1 MEQKLIWGTGLVS
14 SRIGLGTWAKLL
26 MLTPLVVGI
35 VVSVT
40 AFYPQPGYPAN
51 CTVAA
56 ATPENT
62 QSYPSILWDAAE
74 YGAQYSPGDPPT
86 LIVQPFT
93 ASQAVLQEGD
103 EFTAEEAID
112 NLGGCYGPKENLVQM
127 NSGAGPP
134 AQGNYVLIHEL
145 VHAKLHQAGIPVE
158 MHHCWMAEHNV
169 SGRILGWMAK
179 TLGVSPDFY
188 PQARFSEIVACG
200 TSFRLEFPPEGT
212 GWPGPPR
219 AELPGPVSPK

>member
-1 MEQKLIWGTGLVS
+1 MEQKPIWGTGLIS
-14 SRIGLGTWAKLL
+14 SRIGRGTWSNLL

-35 VVSVT
+35 IVSVT
-40 AFYPQPGYPAN
+40 AFDPQPGYPAS

-56 ATPENT
+56 ATPANT
-62 QSYPSILWDAAE
+62 QSYPSALWDAAGH
-74 YGAQYSPGDPPT
+74 GAQYSRGDRPT

-93 ASQAVLQEGD
+93 ASQAVLQEGED
-103 EFTAEEAID
+103 FTAEEAID
-112 NLGGCYGPKENLVQM
+112 NLGGCYGPKENVVQM
-127 NSGAGPP
+127 SPGVGPP

-188 PQARFSEIVACG
+188 PQARFSEIVACD
-200 TSFRLEFPPEGT
+200 TSFRLEFPPEEN
-212 GWPGPPR
+212 GWPVPPR
-219 AELPGPVSPK
+219 TELPGPVSPK